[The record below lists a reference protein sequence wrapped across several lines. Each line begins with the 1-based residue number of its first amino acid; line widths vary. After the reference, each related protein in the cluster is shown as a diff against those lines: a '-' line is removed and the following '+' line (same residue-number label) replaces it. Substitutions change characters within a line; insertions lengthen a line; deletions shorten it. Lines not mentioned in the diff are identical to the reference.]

1 MQTLDVLRKQKVVAI
16 VRLPDL
22 SQAEPLAAA
31 LIAGGIGALEFTLT
45 NPDAVKAIAALRKL
59 VKDETAVIGAGSVL
73 TVDQAQACMDA
84 GSEFI
89 VMPVTKPDV
98 IAACVVRG
106 IPVMP
111 GAYTP
116 TEIQT
121 AWELGASVVKVFPA
135 RGLGVRYLKDILE
148 PLPHL
153 QLMPTG
159 GIDLTNIREFVSVGV
174 FGVGVGSSLMNK
186 TIIADRDWDA
196 LTDLARQFSSAAREA
211 AS

>member
-1 MQTLDVLRKQKVVAI
+1 MQTLDALRKQKVVAI

-45 NPDAVKAIAALRKL
+45 NPDAAKTIAALRKL
-59 VKDETAVIGAGSVL
+59 FKDETAVIGAGSVL

-98 IAACVVRG
+98 IAACVARG

-116 TEIQT
+116 TEIQK
-121 AWELGASVVKVFPA
+121 AWELGASVAPA
-135 RGLGVRYLKDILE
+135 CAVDAYGRCRPDQHPRILE
-148 PLPHL
+148 RWRVWRGRRLVAYEQDDH
-153 QLMPTG
+153 
-159 GIDLTNIREFVSVGV
+159 R
-174 FGVGVGSSLMNK
+174 
-186 TIIADRDWDA
+186 
-196 LTDLARQFSSAAREA
+196 
-211 AS
+211 